1 MDELLKKHVVSGIYL
16 SGAGFYLDGW
26 QKTLQTICRNRR
38 VFKGNNL
45 IVKGAAYG
53 AKECFLPPTLDKY
66 LISCKGRTR
75 VKITMAVEYKGKD
88 SK

>member
-53 AKECFLPPTLDKY
+53 AKECFRHLL
-66 LISCKGRTR
+66 LINILFHAK
-75 VKITMAVEYKGKD
+75 EEQE
-88 SK
+88 